1 MTLEFEPGSFIRL
14 DDGTR
19 AVCEEAKCAKCLD
32 CVMKENECEGFLC
45 FPEERK
51 DGKYVYFRKL
61 EEGGKA

>member
-1 MTLEFEPGSFIRL
+1 MWTNDPPLSPIILS
-14 DDGTR
+14 
-19 AVCEEAKCAKCLD
+19 EEAKSAKCLD
-32 CVMKENECEGFLC
+32 CVMIGNECEGFLC